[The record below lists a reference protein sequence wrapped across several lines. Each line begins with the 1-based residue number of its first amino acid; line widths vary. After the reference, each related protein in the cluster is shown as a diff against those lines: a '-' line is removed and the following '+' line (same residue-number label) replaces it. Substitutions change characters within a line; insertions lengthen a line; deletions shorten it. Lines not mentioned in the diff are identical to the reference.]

1 MTPEVAAIT
10 SGMTNNASLPYGAFY
25 SGTYILVTRRIMLT
39 VISLAVFVV
48 SFITGFVKYKNLED
62 SIFVG
67 SETVKALGNGVFR
80 GGLRI
85 SKVFSTAT
93 NITLE

>member
-1 MTPEVAAIT
+1 
-10 SGMTNNASLPYGAFY
+10 
-25 SGTYILVTRRIMLT
+25 MLT
-39 VISLAVFVV
+39 VMTLAVFVV
-48 SFITGFVKYKNLED
+48 SFRTGSAQYKNLED

-85 SKVFSTAT
+85 SKVFSTQT